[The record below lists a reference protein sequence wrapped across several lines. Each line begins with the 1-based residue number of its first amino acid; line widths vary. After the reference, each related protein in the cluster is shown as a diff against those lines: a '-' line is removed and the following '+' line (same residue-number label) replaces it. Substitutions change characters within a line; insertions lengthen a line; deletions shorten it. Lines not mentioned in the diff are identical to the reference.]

1 MRQKNGKKENYNYK
15 INYKKY
21 FSKTKKKTVFSLN
34 RKTRLFIFEF
44 RALRFKKTEKKF
56 GFLFFFFLS
65 FFFLKII

>member
-21 FSKTKKKTVFSLN
+21 FSKTKKTVFSLN

-56 GFLFFFFLS
+56 GFLFFFS
-65 FFFLKII
+65 FFLFSS